1 MSLNSKSKLRR
12 IATNLCRELR
22 KNSTPAEK
30 LFWEN
35 VRNRKFIGKKFNRQF
50 PIYYDLNGKE
60 SFYIAD
66 FYCHQEKLVIEID
79 GRYHERQKENDQQ
92 RTEIINNLGIK
103 VMRFK
108 NEEIEKNINSVLNKI
123 KKEIKYKTPL
133 LFEEKGLG
141 DE

>member
-79 GRYHERQKENDQQ
+79 GGYHERQKENDQQ